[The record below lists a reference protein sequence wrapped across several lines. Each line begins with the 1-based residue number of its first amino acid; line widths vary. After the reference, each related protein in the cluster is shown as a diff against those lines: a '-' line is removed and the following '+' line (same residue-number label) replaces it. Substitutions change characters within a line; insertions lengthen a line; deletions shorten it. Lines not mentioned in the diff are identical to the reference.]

1 MKNNSIYKK
10 IACALVLANTITVLG
25 ITGCNTNEDPV
36 NTGASGTP
44 ESTEAPFESVDELL
58 GAGDKD
64 YFVPFQNPETS
75 YCSITEGWG
84 VPVRQ
89 QGMGGCYCYAAV
101 SCMQTEYMKEHGELI
116 DLNPNDIIYRIY
128 GVTET
133 SEDGEPLYPEE
144 KFYISSGLETDLGG
158 DVMRVTG
165 ALCADPLN
173 GYVIKEANIYGS
185 FNVDDQ
191 DFDKVSEEDIKDA
204 VRGNGGVCL
213 CVNYKKDCKYVNGYY
228 TQNHPQNCEDT
239 DHVALI
245 VGWDDDFPA
254 DCFSTPASRNGAW
267 LVQNSFGVFW
277 GNCGYYWVS
286 YDMPIPNFYD
296 CSVTNEYSSAISFG
310 RNVWATVYSTDLIEK
325 VLSGREID
333 SITLDE
339 VLASDDV
346 AAATVYDH
354 KGSVGAVGFWTTVP
368 GQPYTIEI
376 RQGEFG
382 KVLATQSGTFEYTGY
397 HTVEF
402 EKPVSVKKFTVVVK
416 TAGSAFFE
424 GSSTDDFKA
433 YTIFQKI
440 PGHYEAKCQP
450 GRSYIRIG
458 EDWVDVT
465 DPELMSR
472 LGLDKLPP
480 EFQEEVSMPG
490 DPCITV
496 LFK

>member
-10 IACALVLANTITVLG
+10 IACALVLANTITVFG

-44 ESTEAPFESVDELL
+44 ESTEAPFASVNELF

-101 SCMQTEYMKEHGELI
+101 SSMQTEYMKEHGELI

-133 SEDGEPLYPEE
+133 SEDGEPQYPEE

-185 FNVDDQ
+185 YNVDDQ
-191 DFDKVSEEDIKDA
+191 DFDKVTEEDIKDA

-254 DCFSTPASRNGAW
+254 ECFSTPASRNGAW

-339 VLASDDV
+339 VLASNDV

-433 YTIFQKI
+433 FTIFQKI

-450 GRSYIRIG
+450 GRSFIQVG
-458 EDWVDVT
+458 EDWIDVT
-465 DPELMSR
+465 DPELMNR